1 MKLAKFFCLKCLG
14 RDVNDAFQAERR
26 RRLEEEERKLSELKP
41 AQALFERA
49 RGARAKTGED
59 AHVSS
64 SSSDANRLN
73 VSRGAVE
80 DVKKKLNRKS
90 RNLEEELMELLE
102 AEKSRQMA
110 AEEVGK
116 RRAEPEAVQGGY
128 SIASPFVL
136 SVS

>member
-1 MKLAKFFCLKCLG
+1 MI
-14 RDVNDAFQAERR
+14 FQAERR
-26 RRLEEEERKLSELKP
+26 RRLEEEERKLSDLKP

-49 RGARAKTGED
+49 RGARAKTNEE
-59 AHVSS
+59 AP
-64 SSSDANRLN
+64 SSDVNRLT

-110 AEEVGK
+110 DEVK
-116 RRAEPEAVQGGY
+116 TKKADPEAVQGGNSMTKKNLGSFQAIFLEY
-128 SIASPFVL
+128 F
-136 SVS
+136 

>member
-1 MKLAKFFCLKCLG
+1 MF
-14 RDVNDAFQAERR
+14 NDAFQAERR

-49 RGARAKTGED
+49 RGARAKIGED
-59 AHVSS
+59 AHVSSS

-110 AEEVGK
+110 EEVGK

-128 SIASPFVL
+128 SIAHKQTSI
-136 SVS
+136 STI

>member
-1 MKLAKFFCLKCLG
+1 M
-14 RDVNDAFQAERR
+14 
-26 RRLEEEERKLSELKP
+26 KP

-64 SSSDANRLN
+64 SSSDANRLT

-110 AEEVGK
+110 EEVGK

-128 SIASPFVL
+128 SVASPFVQSSAL
-136 SVS
+136 SHRCLLSIVLTKGYCTN

>member
-1 MKLAKFFCLKCLG
+1 M
-14 RDVNDAFQAERR
+14 
-26 RRLEEEERKLSELKP
+26 EEEERKLSDLKP

-49 RGARAKTGED
+49 RGARAKASED
-59 AHVSS
+59 SLAGAP
-64 SSSDANRLN
+64 SSSDVKRVT

-110 AEEVGK
+110 DEVK
-116 RRAEPEAVQGGY
+116 TKKADPEAVQGCNSMTKNNLG
-128 SIASPFVL
+128 SFQAIVFEDF
-136 SVS
+136 

>member
-1 MKLAKFFCLKCLG
+1 MTMI
-14 RDVNDAFQAERR
+14 VFQAERR

-49 RGARAKTGED
+49 RGARAKAGED
-59 AHVSS
+59 AQFS

-110 AEEVGK
+110 EEVGK

-128 SIASPFVL
+128 SIASPFVQSSAL
-136 SVS
+136 SYRFW